1 MSECHE
7 TLVNG
12 CGTGGDHVDS
22 PHDSMDT
29 HQSKRKQTRPS
40 YTEGPDSKVITE
52 PGDASLQ
59 YGTLKNNNKKKK
71 ITPLIIFWILL
82 KFKNSLSRAAPTSL
96 THEPRE
102 RQFLFIH
109 RF

>member
-22 PHDSMDT
+22 PHDSMNT

-71 ITPLIIFWILL
+71 KSLL
-82 KFKNSLSRAAPTSL
+82 
-96 THEPRE
+96 
-102 RQFLFIH
+102 
-109 RF
+109 